1 MTEKNSY
8 LSLAYLVIG
17 CLGVIAILA
26 ISIPSIQ
33 RHSRNMDALS
43 SGIKVNL
50 TNHDYQLAEFNINF
64 LESEKN
70 ALMSSITRAAIY
82 VTILTS
88 WVFIRIAIMYLPK
101 KKIQSDISNK
111 AIEVK

>member
-8 LSLAYLVIG
+8 LSLVYLVIG

-50 TNHDYQLAEFNINF
+50 TNHDYQLAELNIEF

-70 ALMSSITRAAIY
+70 ALMSSVKRAATWVAIY
-82 VTILTS
+82 IG
-88 WVFIRIAIMYLPK
+88 WFFIRIAIMYIPEK
-101 KKIQSDISNK
+101 KKQIDTSNK
-111 AIEVK
+111 AIEAQ